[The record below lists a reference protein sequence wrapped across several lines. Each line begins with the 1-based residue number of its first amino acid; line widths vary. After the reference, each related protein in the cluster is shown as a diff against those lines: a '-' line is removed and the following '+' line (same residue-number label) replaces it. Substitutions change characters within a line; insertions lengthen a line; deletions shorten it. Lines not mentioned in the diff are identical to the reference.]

1 MARNLDLS
9 ATLQLIDRMS
19 APLRNIQSQ
28 VDKASQAFKKA
39 KSALND
45 LERKQ
50 GRITAFQELTRSL
63 EQTNQKVQQAK
74 AKLDSLKTTI
84 NQVGVP
90 TQKLASQLQRAQAAF
105 DKISS
110 KAQNEAIKLQE
121 MKAAMQAA
129 GINTNRLSSEQ
140 VRLAASIAQAN
151 RELTRQQQ
159 RLDRVRKIQAQSA
172 KEQAAINSLKGT
184 AQSAAMYG
192 VIGAY
197 GISKAVNESKHF
209 QTETARIAS
218 LGLGDAATKD
228 ALKYAKAMNTYGTS
242 TLDNLQLVRDGMT
255 AFADEHHAQMA
266 APLLAKMKFANAAMY
281 GNDQGHENEKKFMDM
296 LKVIEMRNGLK
307 SDKAFKE
314 QADIIQQVITATGG
328 RVQAEEWLNVIK
340 TGGVAAKQ
348 MDNKAFY
355 YTMEPLVQEM
365 GGFRVGTAMMSAYQN
380 LYQGR
385 TTKRAMNNLDSFGLI
400 KDKSKAREDKV
411 GQNAYL
417 DIGAIKGAEL
427 FKKDQFKWME
437 QVLIPAINAKGITED
452 SAVMDAIGSIFSN
465 RTASSMFAQMYM
477 QRAQIHKNA
486 ILNAGADGIEQLYGK
501 AKGTAAGQELDAK
514 AKFHDTLLELGTA
527 ILPMYTSALQT
538 ATSAMQ
544 GMLKLMQQYPNTTK
558 AIAIGITAIVVAF
571 AVFGT
576 IATVVLSVLGPL
588 ALLRASIATL
598 TSGAGMISGL
608 LTLGRGIITAFSF
621 IGSAV
626 VSAVGL
632 IGRVFMGLI
641 PIIRAVGM
649 AFMTNPILAIIGL
662 IAAAALYVW
671 ANWGTLGPKFSALWA
686 NISAGASSMWQS
698 IVNGA
703 TNMIAYVAG
712 IPGRIVAYFSGLV
725 GQMMT
730 VGGQIMDG
738 LRNGIASRIDSVV
751 GSIQSAASRIKSSFT
766 SLMGIH
772 SPSRVFASYGDFMM
786 QGLSQ
791 GILANDSPIAS
802 MIKTSDN
809 LRSAMDT
816 SQIKFDTRKPITA
829 SMANG
834 GYANAQAAAP
844 ITIIVNAAPTQ
855 SPADIAQLVA
865 QELAKAK
872 LGQTTN
878 NTALYDLPQA
888 WT

>member
-1 MARNLDLS
+1 MANLNLS

-19 APLRNIQSQ
+19 APLRNIEAQ
-28 VDKASQAFKKA
+28 VEKANRAFKQA

-45 LERKQ
+45 LQRRQ

-172 KEQAAINSLKGT
+172 KEQASINSLKGT

-192 VIGAY
+192 EAGMY
-197 GISKAVNESKHF
+197 GISKVVNESKHF
-209 QTETARIAS
+209 QTEATRIAS
-218 LGLGDAATKD
+218 LGLGDEATKD
-228 ALKYAKAMNTYGTS
+228 SIKFAKAMDTYGTS

-255 AFADEHHAQMA
+255 AFADEHHAKMA
-266 APLLAKMKFANAAMY
+266 APLLAKMKFANEAMY
-281 GNDQGHENEKKFMDM
+281 GGDQGHENEKKFMDM

-307 SDKAFKE
+307 SDKAFQE
-314 QADIIQQVITATGG
+314 QADIIQQVITSTGG

-340 TGGVAAKQ
+340 RGGVAAKQ

-365 GGFRVGTAMMSAYQN
+365 GGNGVGVAMMSAYQN

-385 TTKRAMNNLDSFGLI
+385 TTKRAMANLDKFGLI
-400 KDKSKAREDKV
+400 ADQSKVHQDKV
-411 GQNAYL
+411 GQTAQL
-417 DIGAIKGAEL
+417 DIGAIKGADL
-427 FKKDQFKWME
+427 FKKNQFDWME
-437 QVLIPAINAKGITED
+437 KVLIPAINKQGITED
-452 SAVMDAIGSIFSN
+452 SEVMDAIGSIFSN
-465 RTASSMFAQMYM
+465 RTASNMFAQMYM
-477 QRAQIHKNA
+477 QRAQIHKSQKF
-486 ILNAGADGIEQLYGK
+486 NAGADGIDQLYGK

-527 ILPMYTSALQT
+527 ILPMYTQALQT

-671 ANWGTLGPKFSALWA
+671 ANWGTLGPKFAALWA
-686 NISAGASSMWQS
+686 SISAGASSMWQS

-730 VGGQIMDG
+730 IGGQIMDG
-738 LRNGIASRIDSVV
+738 LRNGIMSRIGGVV
-751 GSIQSAASRIKSSFT
+751 SSIQSAAAQVKSAFAGM
-766 SLMGIH
+766 MGIH
-772 SPSRVFASYGDFMM
+772 SPSRVFFGYGDNIM
-786 QGLSQ
+786 QGLNN
-791 GILANDSPIAS
+791 GLLANDSPVSS
-802 MIKTSDN
+802 MIKASDN
-809 LRSAMDT
+809 IRSAMDT
-816 SQIKFDTRKPITA
+816 SAIRFDSRAPIRSSFATD
-829 SMANG
+829 NRP
-834 GYANAQAAAP
+834 AP
-844 ITIIVNAAPTQ
+844 ITINVYASPNQ
-855 SPADIAQLVA
+855 SAGDIAQQVA
-865 QELAKAK
+865 AELARQRM
-872 LGQTTN
+872 GQAPSN
-878 NTALYDLPQA
+878 NTALYDLPDA
-888 WT
+888 W